1 MNEKVF
7 LIDCDEVLRQTLVK
21 MLEVYNRHFPDK
33 KKMEDVISF
42 KTEISFPEIE
52 KLTGQTPSHWFFQEH
67 GEEMFLET
75 DPFPHVKED
84 IETLKKYGKVVILTY
99 QKTYANK
106 KHTLEWLENVGIE
119 PDGICFMKDKTLVK
133 GDYLVDDND
142 WNFQHND
149 VKYGIL
155 INAPYNVNKTVD
167 EVQRTSLCSK
177 IERFEN
183 LHEFVLAYDNAEK
196 KLAEIKYKYCKK
208 DLVYELSKPIPY
220 IDSSVYHTQR
230 AFGKEGQKVK
240 ITNTYIEG
248 TEPMVVISCC
258 SDGWGGVSVTANNF
272 ENYIKN
278 ES

>member
-1 MNEKVF
+1 MKEKVF
-7 LIDCDEVLRQTLVK
+7 LIDCDEVLRQTLAK
-21 MLEVYNRHFPDK
+21 MIEVYNKHFPDK
-33 KKMEDVISF
+33 KKVEDVIDF

-52 KLTGQTPSHWFFQEH
+52 KLTGQTASHWFFQEH

-75 DPFPHVKED
+75 NPFPHVKED
-84 IETLKKYGKVVILTY
+84 IETLKQYGKVVILTY

-119 PDGICFMKDKTLVK
+119 PDGICFMKDKTLVM

-142 WNFQHND
+142 WNFQNND

-155 INAPYNVNKTVD
+155 IDAPYNVNKTVD
-167 EVQRTSLCSK
+167 EVQRTSHCCK

-183 LHEFVLAYDNAEK
+183 LHEFVLAYDSAEK
-196 KLAEIKYKYCKK
+196 KLAKIREKYGKK
-208 DLVYELSKPIPY
+208 GAVYELKDAIPY
-220 IDSSVYHTQR
+220 IEDNIYHKQR
-230 AFGKEGQKVK
+230 YFCKEGEK
-240 ITNTYIEG
+240 IKIVNTFIEG
-248 TEPMVVISCC
+248 TEPMVLISCC
-258 SDGWGGVSVTANNF
+258 SDGWGGVSVNANDF

>member
-84 IETLKKYGKVVILTY
+84 IETLKQYGKVVVLTY

-106 KHTLEWLENVGIE
+106 KHTLEWLEKIGIE
-119 PDGICFMKDKTLVK
+119 PDGICFMKDKTLVS

-142 WNFQHND
+142 WNFRGNE

-155 INAPYNVNKTVD
+155 IDAPYNKDKSVD
-167 EVQRTSLCSK
+167 DVLRTSHCEK
-177 IERFEN
+177 VERFAS
-183 LHEFVLAYDNAEK
+183 LHDFVVAYDSAEK
-196 KLAEIKYKYCKK
+196 AIAQVMKDYDKNGKTYILKK
-208 DLVYELSKPIPY
+208 SIPY
-220 IDSSVYHTQR
+220 IETDFYNTPRQFSH
-230 AFGKEGQKVK
+230 EGEEVR
-240 ITNTYIEG
+240 ICNAYIKG
-248 TEPMVVISCC
+248 TEPLLVVGCKNS
-258 SDGWGGVSVTANNF
+258 WGSVSVTIDDF
-272 ENYIKN
+272 KN
-278 ES
+278 SIRND